1 MMEVTRREILAG
13 VAATTGLVG
22 QAVAAAPAAHVPP
35 PLEWVF
41 SAKVTLAP
49 PVERGT
55 VDGQRKRFIAITGGE
70 VTGPKLTGVVL
81 PGGGDWQSIH
91 ADGLTEL
98 DARYSL
104 KANDGTVIAVTNPG
118 VRVASPEVIKRIA
131 AGEDVDPA
139 LYYFRTTPRFDVA
152 DGPHEW
158 LRRSAFV
165 ARGIRKPD
173 HVLIEFFRVG

>member
-1 MMEVTRREILAG
+1 MQATRREVMAGAAVTTVLAG
-13 VAATTGLVG
+13 E
-22 QAVAAAPAAHVPP
+22 AVAAPPPAHVAP

-49 PVERGT
+49 PVERGPI
-55 VDGQRKRFIAITGGE
+55 DGQRKRFIAITGGE

-91 ADGLTEL
+91 DDGLTEL

-104 KANDGTVIAVTNPG
+104 KASDGTVIAVTNPG
-118 VRVASPEVIKRIA
+118 VRVASPDVIKRIA
-131 AGEDVDPA
+131 AGEDVDPS
-139 LYYFRTTPRFDVA
+139 LYYFRTTPRFEVS
-152 DGPHEW
+152 DGPHAW

>member
-1 MMEVTRREILAG
+1 MEATRREVLAG
-13 VAATTGLVG
+13 SAATIAVTGP
-22 QAVAAAPAAHVPP
+22 AIAAPTAHVPP
-35 PLEWVF
+35 LLEWVF

-55 VDGQRKRFIAITGGE
+55 VDSQRKRFIPITGGE
-70 VTGPKLTGVVL
+70 VSGPKLTGVVL

-91 ADGLTEL
+91 DDGLTEL

-104 KANDGTVIAVTNPG
+104 KASDGSVIAVTNPG
-118 VRVASPEVIKRIA
+118 VRVASPDVIKRIA

-139 LYYFRTTPRFDVA
+139 LYYFRTTPRFEVA
-152 DGPHEW
+152 DGPHVW